1 MVIKWTLIFFAVLSV
16 ALVVLSKLISFMNP
30 PRPGRPGPPVL
41 RRLNRMARWTILIP
55 AMIGLAVLVVTLWL
69 GA

>member
-16 ALVVLSKLISFMNP
+16 SLVVLSTGISFMNP

-41 RRLNRMARWTILIP
+41 RRLNRMLRWTILIP
-55 AMIGLAVLVVTLWL
+55 AAIGLAVLVVTLWL

>member
-30 PRPGRPGPPVL
+30 PQPGRPGPPVL
-41 RRLNRMARWTILIP
+41 RRLNRMVRWTILIP

>member
-1 MVIKWTLIFFAVLSV
+1 MGIKWTLIFFAVISV
-16 ALVVLSKLISFMNP
+16 ALVVLSKLISFMNQ

-41 RRLNRMARWTILIP
+41 RRLNRMLRWTILIP
-55 AMIGLAVLVVTLWL
+55 AVIGLAVLVVTLWL

>member
-16 ALVVLSKLISFMNP
+16 SLVALSKLISFMNP

-41 RRLNRMARWTILIP
+41 RRLNRMLRWTILIP
-55 AMIGLAVLVVTLWL
+55 AAIGLSVLVVTLWL